1 MFNRIL
7 IAFDGSDHAR
17 RAALIAGDL
26 ARQQPNV
33 EMCLVVAVNPLP
45 IELGEPFIT
54 DLISERRDTGS
65 ALMVEARALIGE
77 GISIEEKLLFG
88 TPAESILEAAG
99 SFNCDLIVM
108 GTRGLGV
115 LSGLLLGSQ
124 VQKVISLAEAPVLAV
139 K

>member
-17 RAALIAGDL
+17 RAARIAGDL

-33 EMCLVVAVNPLP
+33 EMCLVVAVNPVP

-77 GISIEEKLLFG
+77 GFSIQEELLFG

-99 SFNCDLIVM
+99 SFDCDLIIM
-108 GTRGLGV
+108 GTRGLGI

-124 VQKVISLAEAPVLAV
+124 VQKVISLADAPVLAV

>member
-1 MFNRIL
+1 MFKRIL

-17 RAALIAGDL
+17 RAARIAGDL
-26 ARQQPNV
+26 ARLQPNV
-33 EMCLVVAVNPLP
+33 EMCLVVAVNPIP

-54 DLISERRDTGS
+54 DLISERRNTGS

-77 GISIEEKLLFG
+77 GISIKEELRFG
-88 TPAESILEAAG
+88 TPAESILEAAE
-99 SFNCDLIVM
+99 SFHCDLIIM
-108 GTRGLGV
+108 GTRGLGI

-124 VQKVISLAEAPVLAV
+124 VQKVISLAEAPVLSV